1 MRAVC
6 CRRCRLLS
14 GVVVA
19 GHLPASYILS
29 PCPFGRH
36 APHGRRYVFDKL
48 DTARRGFV
56 SQPEMLFGLKTVN
69 REMISA
75 REMSYVKVRVASMFL
90 PAAATRGPGALFF
103 FFLPSREKP
112 RRPRCRVGV
121 FHSALAYCRLCSTFS
136 RCPTSITACLPSR
149 VRSLSVSWAWSRWCA
164 ASSTRRT
171 PRRWAPSCPSA
182 RSGDG
187 AGWVE
192 HAFDAGRVS
201 RRGPPFTLLRWA
213 EAGAQQGAW
222 CRCRGGGAPWLLR
235 RLHDTIPRGT

>member
-103 FFLPSREKP
+103 FSFHQERNHAAPAVASACFTAHLP
-112 RRPRCRVGV
+112 
-121 FHSALAYCRLCSTFS
+121 
-136 RCPTSITACLPSR
+136 TAG
-149 VRSLSVSWAWSRWCA
+149 CA
-164 ASSTRRT
+164 R
-171 PRRWAPSCPSA
+171 PSA
-182 RSGDG
+182 G
-187 AGWVE
+187 ARHQLPHV
-192 HAFDAGRVS
+192 
-201 RRGPPFTLLRWA
+201 
-213 EAGAQQGAW
+213 
-222 CRCRGGGAPWLLR
+222 CRHVCAL
-235 RLHDTIPRGT
+235 